1 MKINLQLLFSISLY
15 ILLFFNKS
23 FCQDTGHWEIE
34 SGDPDLIHRH
44 ECGYVECDGKFY
56 LIGGR
61 RLGLD
66 KYVNIYD
73 PSTKDWIKG
82 TTLPPSPDAPTKAL
96 EIHHF
101 QAVAYKHKIFI
112 VNAFTGNYPS
122 ETPVDRI
129 YIYDPATDTWSEGP
143 IIPVE
148 RRRGS
153 AGVVVYGDKFYI
165 AGGIINGHNSG
176 FVSWF
181 DEYNPQTNEWKIMPD
196 APNARDHFQAVTHS
210 GKIYL
215 TGGRT
220 SSLATGQ
227 TNNLT
232 VAAIDVFDFASQT
245 WESWPN
251 NIPTPRA
258 GCSSVILGNELL
270 VIGGEG
276 PGTSNNLAFNK
287 TEALNL
293 TTKTWKTLAPLDS
306 GRHATQAIVYNN
318 KIYIAAGSKT
328 SGGNGATELA
338 NQEIYHDPSVEEQI
352 VLTVPDSINFGKV
365 DNLVPSKTL
374 RVNLSNTTSRNI
386 QINGISIRENCPDFC
401 FSTNLTFPHIITPQS
416 NLPLDLC
423 FSPIEAGFK
432 SSFIDIDHSGI
443 NNPAS
448 IGVYGEELGDVAS
461 IKNKLTGITIYP
473 NPVKDYLHLIDE
485 HNRETLY
492 WEILNS
498 TGNKV
503 ITGYNSQIIN
513 FNEFSKGFYIVNII
527 SEKTSEKFSIK
538 IIRD

>member
-1 MKINLQLLFSISLY
+1 MKINLHMFFSISLV
-15 ILLFFNKS
+15 ILLFCSKTYS
-23 FCQDTGHWEIE
+23 QDTGHWEME

-73 PSTKDWIKG
+73 PSTKDWVKG
-82 TTLPPSPDAPTKAL
+82 TSLPPAPDAPNKAL

-101 QAVAYKHKIFI
+101 QAVAYNHKIYI

-129 YIYDPATDTWSEGP
+129 YIYEPLIEKWSEGP

-153 AGVVVYGDKFYI
+153 AGVVVYADKFYI
-165 AGGIINGHNSG
+165 VGGIINGHNSG
-176 FVSWF
+176 FVPWF
-181 DEYNPQTNEWKIMPD
+181 DEYNPLTNEWKIMPD
-196 APNARDHFQAVTHS
+196 APNARDHFQAVTHN

-215 TGGRT
+215 AGGRR
-220 SSLATGQ
+220 SSVATGQ

-232 VAAIDVFDFASQT
+232 VATVDVFDFPSQT

-258 GCSSVILGNELL
+258 GCSSVIIGNDLL

-276 PGTSNNLAFNK
+276 PGTINNLAFNK

-328 SGGNGATELA
+328 PGGSGATELS
-338 NQEIYHDPSVEEQI
+338 NQEIYHDPSIEEQI
-352 VLTVPDSINFGKV
+352 MLTIPDSINFGKT
-365 DNLVPSKTL
+365 DYLAPGKTL

-386 QINGISIRENCPDFC
+386 QINGISVRENCPDFC
-401 FSTNLTFPHIITPQS
+401 FSTNQVFPYIIAPQS
-416 NLPLDLC
+416 SLPIDLC
-423 FSPIEAGFK
+423 FSPTSTGLK
-432 SSFIDIDHSGI
+432 SSFIDIDHTGI

-448 IGVYGEELGDVAS
+448 IGVFGEEVGDVAS

-473 NPVKDYLHLIDE
+473 NPVKDYLNLIDDQ
-485 HNRETLY
+485 NRGTLY
-492 WEILNS
+492 WEIINS
-498 TGNKV
+498 SGNKV
-503 ITGYNSQIIN
+503 INGNNSQRID
-513 FNEFSKGFYIVNII
+513 FNELPKGLYIVNII
-527 SEKTSEKFSIK
+527 SEKTSEKISIK
-538 IIRD
+538 VIRD